1 MYISNAQSK
10 EEGPSS
16 TTKQRF
22 LKNSSDLGKGK
33 PRQRSRSLDTYRQPR
48 AKELIERM
56 KHTFEYKLNE
66 PKGHNSYK
74 GNIRGEY
81 IQALFATLEDLLT
94 KLPPVMKF
102 DIEIS
107 KFLLYHGGSEF
118 VPKAN
123 DAGVPENIPCYSK
136 PMTGAWNLPQ

>member
-16 TTKQRF
+16 TTKQIF
-22 LKNSSDLGKGK
+22 LKNSSDLGKGN

-56 KHTFEYKLNE
+56 KYTFEYKLNE

-74 GNIRGEY
+74 GNFRGE
-81 IQALFATLEDLLT
+81 IHTSSFCDSRKPTHKAPTGH
-94 KLPPVMKF
+94 
-102 DIEIS
+102 EIR
-107 KFLLYHGGSEF
+107 HR
-118 VPKAN
+118 N
-123 DAGVPENIPCYSK
+123 
-136 PMTGAWNLPQ
+136 Q